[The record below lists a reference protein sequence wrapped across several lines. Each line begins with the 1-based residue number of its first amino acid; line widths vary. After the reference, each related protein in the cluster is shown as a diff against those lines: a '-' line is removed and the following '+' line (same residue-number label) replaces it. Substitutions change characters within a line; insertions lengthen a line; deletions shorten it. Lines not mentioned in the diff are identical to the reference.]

1 MSRHMFPTYRTEHDN
16 PESFLTVAGAILAAL
31 VILLALAAVAVA
43 GAVVWDFKITT
54 PTPPGIAMPDRL
66 DTRFGTLHLTMLSS
80 VIPNRVLVRF
90 EGVVND
96 RANAGVFA
104 DRRHSTA

>member
-43 GAVVWDFKITT
+43 GAVVWDFK
-54 PTPPGIAMPDRL
+54 
-66 DTRFGTLHLTMLSS
+66 
-80 VIPNRVLVRF
+80 
-90 EGVVND
+90 
-96 RANAGVFA
+96 
-104 DRRHSTA
+104 